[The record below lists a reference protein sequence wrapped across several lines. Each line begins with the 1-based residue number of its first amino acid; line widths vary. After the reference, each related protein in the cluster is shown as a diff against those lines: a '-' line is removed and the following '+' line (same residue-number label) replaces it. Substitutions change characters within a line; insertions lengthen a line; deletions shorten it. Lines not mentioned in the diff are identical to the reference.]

1 MTITLKKQSVID
13 QWGTVVEHAAG
24 REKWVLDTTENLI
37 QEAKIPGLVVRQDQV
52 TMGMFGT
59 KRNFVAIGFQ
69 SLKEY
74 NMFIGARDFGMHL
87 VYRSTVF
94 WTPSDL
100 KLSCSR
106 QGTLLLVS
114 HLGGCFV
121 SMPPNQPGLIVLTLK
136 LVQRQAEFFH
146 RIKGLEP

>member
-1 MTITLKKQSVID
+1 MALAHPQT
-13 QWGTVVEHAAG
+13 GT
-24 REKWVLDTTENLI
+24 DNSPT
-37 QEAKIPGLVVRQDQV
+37 PGLQATANSV
-52 TMGMFGT
+52 
-59 KRNFVAIGFQ
+59 
-69 SLKEY
+69 L
-74 NMFIGARDFGMHL
+74 
-87 VYRSTVF
+87 YRSTVF

-100 KLSCSR
+100 KLGCIS
-106 QGTLLLVS
+106 QGTLLLMS

>member
-1 MTITLKKQSVID
+1 MMRIEAPKQDRLQHTEHPRRQV
-13 QWGTVVEHAAG
+13 GAPHAA
-24 REKWVLDTTENLI
+24 RAVIVLAPHDWV
-37 QEAKIPGLVVRQDQV
+37 
-52 TMGMFGT
+52 
-59 KRNFVAIGFQ
+59 
-69 SLKEY
+69 
-74 NMFIGARDFGMHL
+74 

>member
-1 MTITLKKQSVID
+1 MTTPDEFTAPQPSGTASSWVQFLAELRAYFVSNVITTGWSALLF
-13 QWGTVVEHAAG
+13 AG
-24 REKWVLDTTENLI
+24 
-37 QEAKIPGLVVRQDQV
+37 
-52 TMGMFGT
+52 GMIFL
-59 KRNFVAIGFQ
+59 FYFFSI
-69 SLKEY
+69 L
-74 NMFIGARDFGMHL
+74 
-87 VYRSTVF
+87 YRSTVF